1 MKVIAFHSNK
11 LNVRGTNVAMYDYAL
26 YNEEI
31 LGNKSYIISNANS
44 DLSALDKFKNRFEVF
59 LYDKFED
66 NYAFTAK
73 KGIEYVY
80 YVKAGDRDG
89 REIPGTKSLIHAVF
103 QHRDEHGDAYA
114 YISEWLANEMG
125 MSGSYV
131 PYMVDMPDATKSY
144 RDKLGIPNDAIVIG
158 RHGGYSEF
166 DLPFVYN
173 AIFNALSQRDNLYF
187 LFMNTRPFG
196 VKHKNVVHIQG
207 TYNMQHKSDFVNTC
221 DYMIHG
227 RNMGESFGLAICEFL
242 YHDKP
247 VISWNNG
254 SDKNHI
260 EMLGDKGIWYN
271 NEKDLTYILTKL
283 TTNSKEKN
291 YYKSIVDKFSP
302 KVVMEQFN
310 KIFLS
315 L

>member
-1 MKVIAFHSNK
+1 MKVVAFHSNE
-11 LNVRGTNVAMYDYAL
+11 LNVRGTNVAMYDYAV
-26 YNEEI
+26 YNELI

-59 LYDKFED
+59 LYNKFED
-66 NYAFTAK
+66 SYTFTKEK
-73 KGIEYVY
+73 KIEYVY

-114 YISEWLANEMG
+114 YISEWLARQMN
-125 MSGSYV
+125 MSGKYI
-131 PYMVDMPDATKSY
+131 PYMVDMPSAKKNY
-144 RDKLGIPNDAIVIG
+144 RAKLGIPDNAIIIG
-158 RHGGYSEF
+158 RHGGYTEF

-173 AIFNALSQRDNLYF
+173 AIYNTLNARKDIYF
-187 LFMNTRPFG
+187 LFMNTRAFG
-196 VKHKNVVHIQG
+196 EKHKNIIHIQG
-207 TYNMQHKSDFVNTC
+207 THDMQHKSDFINTC
-221 DYMIHG
+221 DYMLHG
-227 RNMGESFGLAICEFL
+227 RNMGESFGLAISEFL

-260 EMLGDKGIWYN
+260 EMIGNKGIWYN
-271 NEKDLTYILTKL
+271 NESDLISLLTNL
-283 TTNSKEKN
+283 TANTKPQG
-291 YYKSIVDKFSP
+291 YYKTIVDKFSP
-302 KVVMEQFN
+302 TNVMNQFN

-315 L
+315 V